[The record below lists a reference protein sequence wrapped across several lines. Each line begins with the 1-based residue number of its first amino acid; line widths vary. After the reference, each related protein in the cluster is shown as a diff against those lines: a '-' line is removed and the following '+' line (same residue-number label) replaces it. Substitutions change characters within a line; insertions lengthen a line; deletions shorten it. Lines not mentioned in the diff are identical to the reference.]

1 MQARKHVF
9 IVALAIAGLATLPSA
24 RGGAQQGRS
33 ARVDIDK
40 DDIGGVVTSS
50 KGPEAGV
57 WVIAETTDLPTKFAR
72 IVVTDD
78 QGRYVI
84 PDLPPAGYKVFV
96 RGYGLL
102 DSARQN
108 AKPGQRLDLRA
119 EVAPDAKSA
128 AQVYPAAWWLSM
140 LNMPDDKEFQK
151 KFSMDIKECFDCHQI
166 GNRTTREIQPNSAPG
181 ATSTFD
187 AWERRTKVG
196 PSGPA
201 MGNFFLAIGEQR
213 KMFSDWTDRI
223 AKGEA
228 PKVAPPRPAGVE
240 RNLVIT
246 EWDWGTPKDGRSDNA
261 AADTRTGRVNANG
274 LVFGASE
281 MTDGLTILDPV
292 QNKAT
297 NVKTPSEATPMVQSF
312 NASPTPS
319 PYWGPEA
326 WKRSGDP
333 RSIAIDSKG
342 RVFVAVRG
350 RDNQKQ
356 PAFCG
361 ANGNNKFGQ
370 FYPIR
375 QSARQLAMYD
385 PKTHE
390 WSFIDTCFSA
400 DHNQIGDDNFI
411 YFGVGS
417 AVAWVDINTWDRTH
431 DAAASQGWCPG
442 ILDTNGNGKIDRG
455 WTEPN
460 QPIDPSKDHRITF
473 GAYSITIS
481 AKDGALWVSGIG
493 RGDKRLVRILKGA
506 NPPETCRTEFYE
518 PPPNQAIEVIGS
530 GGVDSDANGVVWQN
544 WRASG
549 HFAAFDRSKCKTTA
563 DPQATG
569 QSCPEGW
576 TFYRK
581 DDPTY
586 TNSVYHANESYL
598 THMDTHDALGLG
610 KDAPMYGS
618 VNTDAIEVLNP
629 QTKQFVTLRVPYPLG
644 FFARSANGRIDDPK
658 AGWKGKGLWA
668 DYASYAG
675 WHIEGGPGTLPKAV
689 KFQMRPNPLAK

>member
-1 MQARKHVF
+1 MKARMWVVLGGLM
-9 IVALAIAGLATLPSA
+9 IAAIGLMPV
-24 RGGAQQGRS
+24 RGDAQQSRGT
-33 ARVDIDK
+33 RVDIDQ
-40 DDIGGVVTSS
+40 DDISGVVMSS

-57 WVIAETTDLPTKFAR
+57 WVIAETTDLPTKYAR

-78 QGRYVI
+78 QGRYVV
-84 PDLPPAGYKVFV
+84 PDLPAANYQIFV
-96 RGYGLL
+96 RGYGLV
-102 DSARQN
+102 DSPRQS
-108 AKPGQRLDLRA
+108 AKPGEHLDLKA
-119 EVAPDAKSA
+119 EIAPDASAA
-128 AQVYPAAWWLSM
+128 AQVYPSAWWLSM
-140 LNMPDDKEFQK
+140 LNLPDDKELQK
-151 KFSMDIKECFDCHQI
+151 KFTMDMKQCYDCHQV
-166 GNRTTREIQPNSAPG
+166 GNKTTREIGTKSTLG

-201 MGNFFLAIGEQR
+201 MGSAFLAIGDQR
-213 KMFSDWTDRI
+213 KMFADWTDRI
-223 AKGEA
+223 AKGES
-228 PKVAPPRPAGVE
+228 PKIAPPRPSGIE

-261 AADTRTGRVNANG
+261 ASDTRNATVNANG
-274 LVFGASE
+274 IVYGASE
-281 MTDGLTILDPV
+281 MTDLLTTLDPV
-292 QNKAT
+292 KNLAVNLK
-297 NVKTPSEATPMVQSF
+297 VPSEATPMNQPF

-319 PYWGPEA
+319 PYWGPDA

-333 RSIAIDSKG
+333 RSVAIDAKG

-356 PAFCG
+356 PAFCD
-361 ANGNNKFGQ
+361 ATGNKYGQ
-370 FYPIR
+370 FFPFR
-375 QSARQLAMYD
+375 ASARQLAMYD
-385 PKTHE
+385 PKTHA

-400 DHNQIGDDNFI
+400 DHNQIGEDNFI

-431 DAAASQGWCPG
+431 DPEASQGWCPG
-442 ILDTNGNGKIDRG
+442 IIDTNGNEKIDRG

-460 QPIDPSKDHRITF
+460 EPVDPTKDHRINF
-473 GAYSITIS
+473 GAYSITVN

-493 RGDKRLVRILKGA
+493 RGDKRLVRILKGN
-506 NPPETCRTEFYE
+506 NPPETCKTEFYE
-518 PPPNQAIEVIGS
+518 PPPNEAVEVNGS
-530 GGVDSDANGVVWQN
+530 GGVDSDSNGVVWQN

-549 HFAAFDRSKCKTTA
+549 HFASFDRSKCKSTA
-563 DPQATG
+563 DPKATG

-576 TFYRK
+576 TFYRMN
-581 DDPTY
+581 DPTY
-586 TNSVYHANESYL
+586 RNSVYHANESYL
-598 THMDTHDALGLG
+598 THVDTHNALGLG

-629 QTKQFVTLRVPYPLG
+629 ETKQFVTLRVPYPMG
-644 FFARSANGRIDDPK
+644 FFARSANGRIDDPT
-658 AGWKGKGLWA
+658 AGWKGRGLWA

-689 KFQMRPNPLAK
+689 KFQLRPNPLAK